1 MVNVMINGVPVS
13 APEGTTI
20 LDAAASAGI
29 EIPSLCY
36 LKGLNEISACRVCCV
51 EIEGEGKLVPSCNN
65 VVREGMVIHTNSPRV
80 REARRTNVE
89 LILSQHDNKCATCVR
104 SGTCQLQKV
113 ANDLGVLSISY
124 PPDLAR
130 GKKAF
135 WTTTFPLYRDTNKC
149 IKCMRCV
156 QVCDKIQSL
165 SVWDVSGSGSRTTI
179 DVSGNRFIKESD
191 CSLCGQCITHCPTGA
206 LRERDDTA
214 RAFAALA
221 APDKVTV
228 VQIAPAV
235 RTAWGEAFGM
245 ECGTASV
252 GQLVTALRQMGAD
265 YVYDTTFSADLT
277 IAEEGTELLRRLHA
291 GDLATQP
298 MFTSC
303 CPGWV
308 RFLKSQFPEMT
319 GRLST
324 AKSPQQMFGAVAKTW
339 LAKRLGIDP
348 KNIFSISIMPCVA
361 KKAESELPGMQ
372 SVPEAG
378 NDVDLVLTTREF
390 ARMVR
395 AEHINVPDL
404 EESPFDSPLGDG
416 TGAGVIFGATGGVM
430 EAALRSAYFLA
441 TGENPPV
448 EAFREVRNSGQSVV
462 WREAT
467 FDLAGTP
474 IRCAVTSGLGNARK
488 LIRAIKRG
496 EAQYEFVE
504 IMACPGGCAGGGG
517 QPVDGSDREKAVP
530 RGAVLYDLDRR
541 AKLRF
546 SHENP
551 AVQALYQ
558 EYLDEPCSEKAE
570 HLLHCDHF
578 AWQMPQNR

>member
-1 MVNVMINGVPVS
+1 MVTVTINGVSVS
-13 APEGTTI
+13 VPEGTTI

-29 EIPSLCY
+29 EIPNLCY
-36 LKGLNEISACRVCCV
+36 LKDINEISACRVCCV

-65 VVREGMVIHTNSPRV
+65 VVSEGMVIHTNSPRV

-104 SGTCQLQKV
+104 SGTCRLQKV
-113 ANDLGVLSISY
+113 ANDLGVLNIPY
-124 PPDLAR
+124 PSDLAR

-156 QVCDKIQSL
+156 QVCDKVQSL

-214 RAFAALA
+214 KAFAALA

-245 ECGTASV
+245 ESGSVTV
-252 GQLVTALRQMGAD
+252 GQLVAALRQMGAD
-265 YVYDTTFSADLT
+265 YVFDTTFSADLT
-277 IAEEGTELLRRLHA
+277 IMEEGTELLHRLQA
-291 GDLATQP
+291 GDLSSQP

-339 LAKRLGIDP
+339 LAKRLGVDP
-348 KNIFSISIMPCVA
+348 KNIFSISVMPCVA

-372 SVPEAG
+372 SEVG
-378 NDVDLVLTTREF
+378 CDVDLVLTTREL
-390 ARMVR
+390 ARMMR
-395 AEHINVPDL
+395 AENIAVPSL
-404 EESPFDSPLGDG
+404 EESAFDSPLGDG
-416 TGAGVIFGATGGVM
+416 SGAGVIFGATGGVM
-430 EAALRSAYFLA
+430 EAALRTAYFLV
-441 TGENPPV
+441 TGENPPAD
-448 EAFREVRNSGQSVV
+448 AFREVRDDGRSKG

-474 IRCAVTSGLGNARK
+474 VRCAVASGLGNARR
-488 LIRAIKRG
+488 LLQALRRG
-496 EAQYEFVE
+496 EVQYEFVE
-504 IMACPGGCAGGGG
+504 VMACPGGCAGGGG
-517 QPVDGSDREKAVP
+517 QPVDGSDREKAAP
-530 RGAVLYDLDRR
+530 RGAVLYDLDRK
-541 AKLRF
+541 AELRF

-558 EYLDEPCSEKAE
+558 EYLDAPCSEKAE

>member
-1 MVNVMINGVPVS
+1 MVTVTINGVSVS
-13 APEGTTI
+13 VPEGTTI

-29 EIPSLCY
+29 EIPNLCY
-36 LKGLNEISACRVCCV
+36 LKDINEISACRVCCV

-65 VVREGMVIHTNSPRV
+65 VVSEGMVIHTNSPRV

-104 SGTCQLQKV
+104 SGTCRLQKV
-113 ANDLGVLSISY
+113 ANDLGVLRIPY
-124 PPDLAR
+124 PSDLAR

-156 QVCDKIQSL
+156 QVCDKVQSL

-214 RAFAALA
+214 KAFAALA

-245 ECGTASV
+245 ESGSVTV
-252 GQLVTALRQMGAD
+252 GQLVAALRQMGAD
-265 YVYDTTFSADLT
+265 YVFDTTFSADLT
-277 IAEEGTELLRRLHA
+277 IMEEGTELLHRLQA
-291 GDLATQP
+291 GDLSSQP

-339 LAKRLGIDP
+339 LAKRLGVDP
-348 KNIFSISIMPCVA
+348 KNIFSISVMPCVA

-372 SVPEAG
+372 SEVG
-378 NDVDLVLTTREF
+378 CDVDLVLTTREL
-390 ARMVR
+390 ARMMR
-395 AEHINVPDL
+395 AENIAVSGL
-404 EESPFDSPLGDG
+404 EDSSFDSPLGDG
-416 TGAGVIFGATGGVM
+416 SGAGVIFGTTGGVM
-430 EAALRSAYFLA
+430 EAALRTAYFLV
-441 TGENPPV
+441 TGENPPAD
-448 EAFREVRNSGQSVV
+448 AFREVRDDGRSKG

-474 IRCAVTSGLGNARK
+474 VRCAVASGLGNARR
-488 LIRAIKRG
+488 LIRALRRG
-496 EAQYEFVE
+496 EVQYEFVE
-504 IMACPGGCAGGGG
+504 VMACPGGCAGGGG
-517 QPVDGSDREKAVP
+517 QPVDGSDREKAAP
-530 RGAVLYDLDRR
+530 RGAVLYDLDRK
-541 AKLRF
+541 AELRF

-558 EYLDEPCSEKAE
+558 EYLDAPCSEKAE

>member
-1 MVNVMINGVPVS
+1 MVTVTINGVSVS
-13 APEGTTI
+13 VPEGTTI

-29 EIPSLCY
+29 EIPNLCY
-36 LKGLNEISACRVCCV
+36 LKDINEISACRVCCV

-65 VVREGMVIHTNSPRV
+65 VVSEGMVIHTNSPRV

-104 SGTCQLQKV
+104 SGTCRLQKV
-113 ANDLGVLSISY
+113 ANDLGVLRIPY
-124 PPDLAR
+124 PSDLAR

-156 QVCDKIQSL
+156 QVCDKVQSL

-214 RAFAALA
+214 KAFAALA

-245 ECGTASV
+245 ESGSVTV
-252 GQLVTALRQMGAD
+252 GQLVAALRQMGAD
-265 YVYDTTFSADLT
+265 YVFDTTFSADLT
-277 IAEEGTELLRRLHA
+277 IMEEGTELLHRLQA
-291 GDLATQP
+291 GDLSSQP

-339 LAKRLGIDP
+339 LAKRLGVDP
-348 KNIFSISIMPCVA
+348 KNIFSISVMPCVA

-372 SVPEAG
+372 SEVG
-378 NDVDLVLTTREF
+378 CDVDLVLTTREL
-390 ARMVR
+390 ARMMR
-395 AEHINVPDL
+395 AENIAVPSL
-404 EESPFDSPLGDG
+404 EESAFDSPLGDG
-416 TGAGVIFGATGGVM
+416 SGAGVIFGTTGGVM
-430 EAALRSAYFLA
+430 EAALRTAYFLV
-441 TGENPPV
+441 TGENPPAD
-448 EAFREVRNSGQSVV
+448 AFREVRDDGRSKG

-474 IRCAVTSGLGNARK
+474 VRCAVASGLGNARR
-488 LIRAIKRG
+488 LIRALRRG
-496 EAQYEFVE
+496 EVQYEFVE
-504 IMACPGGCAGGGG
+504 VMACPGGCAGGGG
-517 QPVDGSDREKAVP
+517 QPVDGSDREKAAP
-530 RGAVLYDLDRR
+530 RGAVLYDLDRK
-541 AKLRF
+541 AELRF

-558 EYLDEPCSEKAE
+558 EYLDAPCSEKAE

>member
-1 MVNVMINGVPVS
+1 MVTVTINGVSVS
-13 APEGTTI
+13 VPEGTTI

-29 EIPSLCY
+29 EIPNLCY
-36 LKGLNEISACRVCCV
+36 LKDINEISACRVCCV

-65 VVREGMVIHTNSPRV
+65 VVSEGMVIHTNSPRV

-104 SGTCQLQKV
+104 SGTCRLQKV
-113 ANDLGVLSISY
+113 ANDLGVLRIPY
-124 PPDLAR
+124 PSDLAR

-156 QVCDKIQSL
+156 QVCDKVQSL

-214 RAFAALA
+214 KAFAALA

-245 ECGTASV
+245 ESGSVTV
-252 GQLVTALRQMGAD
+252 GQLVAALRQMGAD
-265 YVYDTTFSADLT
+265 YVFDTTFSADLT
-277 IAEEGTELLRRLHA
+277 IMEEGTELLHRLQA
-291 GDLATQP
+291 GDLSSQP

-339 LAKRLGIDP
+339 LAKRLGVDP
-348 KNIFSISIMPCVA
+348 KNIFSISVMPCVA

-372 SVPEAG
+372 SEVG
-378 NDVDLVLTTREF
+378 CDVDLVLTTREL
-390 ARMVR
+390 ARMMR
-395 AEHINVPDL
+395 AENIAVPSL
-404 EESPFDSPLGDG
+404 EESAFDSPLGDG
-416 TGAGVIFGATGGVM
+416 SGAGVIFGATGGVM
-430 EAALRSAYFLA
+430 EAALRTAYFLV
-441 TGENPPV
+441 TGENPPAD
-448 EAFREVRNSGQSVV
+448 AFREVRDDGRSKG

-474 IRCAVTSGLGNARK
+474 VRCAVASGLGNARR
-488 LIRAIKRG
+488 LLRALRRG
-496 EAQYEFVE
+496 EVQYEFVE
-504 IMACPGGCAGGGG
+504 VMACPGGCAGGGG
-517 QPVDGSDREKAVP
+517 QPVDGSDREKAAP
-530 RGAVLYDLDRR
+530 RGAVLYDLDRK
-541 AKLRF
+541 AELRF

-558 EYLDEPCSEKAE
+558 EYLDAPCSEKAE